1 MTSTDKQGVS
11 EPTIAVTAAL
21 PLPGAL
27 RRAAERL
34 RLAGQIIMVDAHGG
48 ADRLRE
54 NQGVIE
60 WLEAMA
66 AAEEA
71 TYGKR

>member
-1 MTSTDKQGVS
+1 MASAPET
-11 EPTIAVTAAL
+11 TIQITAAL

-34 RLAGQIIMVDAHGG
+34 RLAAQIILVDPGS
-48 ADRLRE
+48 ADRCSE

-60 WLEAMA
+60 WLEATA
-66 AAEEA
+66 DAEEA
-71 TYGKR
+71 TYD